1 MTNRRNPHRT
11 FAAGASAAATTDV
24 VVMVRGQPESRTA
37 VPSTDNRTVTDIA
50 GSPRVPVLVLG
61 KHITGL
67 GALRTFAKRGI
78 EAYVIEDTQDVIT
91 RSRWYRRPATTLRE
105 TTDGEE
111 LGRYLRE
118 LKIERAVLFPCSDRW
133 TQAVAARPDD
143 VRERFPASVPSRDVV
158 DTFIDKER
166 FRQLVERLEIPAP
179 RTMPIVEPSDLD
191 TAPPDLLRTAF
202 LKPTDSQRYGRR
214 FGTKGFFVD
223 DLPAARRHVA
233 AAAAEGVGF
242 MLQEWIPGEIG
253 ATILLDGFV
262 DRAGSIRGIQPR
274 RRVRMDPPRLANT
287 ACSVTIPMAEVKDA
301 VATARRLVEAI
312 DYRGIFSVEFKQD
325 ARDGQW
331 KIIELNPR
339 AFWMVAN
346 VATAGLDVPWMSY
359 LDALEQPV
367 PALTRYQVGRYG
379 HYEAA
384 DAAAIVR
391 AWAHG
396 RRPNGSVLRP
406 WLLGDHLM
414 FWWSDPVPG
423 LLDVRNALVRRAGGA
438 LAAIRRSIP
447 LLQGD
452 RVHR

>member
-1 MTNRRNPHRT
+1 MVLARR
-11 FAAGASAAATTDV
+11 
-24 VVMVRGQPESRTA
+24 ESRTA
-37 VPSTDNRTVTDIA
+37 APAKDNREVNDIA
-50 GSPRVPVLVLG
+50 TSPRPPVLVLG
-61 KHITGL
+61 KHVTGL

-78 EAYVIEDTQDVIT
+78 EAYVAEDTKDVIT
-91 RSRWYRRPATTLRE
+91 SSRWYRRPAATLPE

-118 LKIERAVLFPCSDRW
+118 LEIERAVLFPCSDRW
-133 TQAVAARPDD
+133 TQAVAARPHD
-143 VRERFPASVPSRDVV
+143 VRDRFPAAVASRDVV

-166 FRQLVERLEIPAP
+166 FRQLVERLDIPAP
-179 RTMPIVEPSDLD
+179 RTMPIVEPADLD

-223 DLPAARRHVA
+223 DLPAARQHVA
-233 AAAAEGVGF
+233 AAAAEGIGF

-253 ATILLDGFV
+253 ATILVDGFV
-262 DRAGSIRGIQPR
+262 DRTGSIRGIQPR

-287 ACSVTIPMAEVKDA
+287 ACSVTIPMAEVESA
-301 VATARRLVEAI
+301 IAIIRRLLEAI

-331 KIIELNPR
+331 KIIEVNPR

-346 VATAGLDVPWMSY
+346 VAAAGLDTPWMAY
-359 LDALEQPV
+359 LDALELPV
-367 PALTRYQVGRYG
+367 PVLTRYQVGRYG
-379 HYEAA
+379 HYEVP
-384 DAAAIVR
+384 DAAAILR
-391 AWAHG
+391 ALAHG

-414 FWWSDPVPG
+414 FWWTDPMPG
-423 LLDVRNALVRRAGGA
+423 LLDIRNAIARRAGGA
-438 LAAIRRSIP
+438 LPAIRRSIP